1 MYNKTW
7 DEGLEQHM
15 WTYELPAQS
24 SVANVDMT
32 SKKSDKCAASWA
44 AGNGKLS
51 SVWCGITELHMYYL
65 CPFVKKKQNKKN
77 DMLMRICWRYINYM

>member
-32 SKKSDKCAASWA
+32 SKKSDKCAAS
-44 AGNGKLS
+44 
-51 SVWCGITELHMYYL
+51 
-65 CPFVKKKQNKKN
+65 
-77 DMLMRICWRYINYM
+77 